1 MTDEL
6 ARSNW
11 EKYGNPDGPGPMHVA
26 IGLPKFLLESANA
39 VPSLVISF
47 FMIIVIIPAL
57 FFYFYSSSMTK
68 DEAKIIEDSH

>member
-1 MTDEL
+1 
-6 ARSNW
+6 
-11 EKYGNPDGPGPMHVA
+11 MHVA
-26 IGLPKFLLESANA
+26 IGLPKFLLEAANA

-47 FMIIVIIPAL
+47 LLIIVIIPAL